1 MDKPTV
7 DYTSNEFDDVMNN
20 DFSVAVND
28 PTADSDDD
36 DVDIYQDEE
45 VLDMPMMISS
55 DEPSDD
61 AAAAL
66 SDATTNVPEKLTTI
80 PAQERALKRMGN
92 ISRYGMNMECTRD
105 YFEVGRTELENV
117 VQEREKEL
125 ADEEK
130 RLSIIYDAVS
140 FYKKKMAAVIV
151 ELEEIMSSRRVI
163 VECEPWEIE
172 LNNAIS
178 IFDKDKYMSGEYNV

>member
-1 MDKPTV
+1 
-7 DYTSNEFDDVMNN
+7 
-20 DFSVAVND
+20 
-28 PTADSDDD
+28 
-36 DVDIYQDEE
+36 
-45 VLDMPMMISS
+45 
-55 DEPSDD
+55 
-61 AAAAL
+61 
-66 SDATTNVPEKLTTI
+66 
-80 PAQERALKRMGN
+80 MGN

-130 RLSIIYDAVS
+130 RLCIIYDAVS